1 MVHMFDHQILFFS
14 QSTYV
19 NCGQNDEP
27 SVSIK
32 KIDESLK
39 AKSAT
44 AERESIVQFSQFH
57 GTG

>member
-1 MVHMFDHQILFFS
+1 MFDHQILFFS